1 LFKPAWKF
9 PKNKAKNEPKLR
21 GSLGVLEAEFA
32 TGDTTWSRLRAGHDM
47 LASQR
52 LVPLSAP
59 SDSAF

>member
-1 LFKPAWKF
+1 
-9 PKNKAKNEPKLR
+9 LR